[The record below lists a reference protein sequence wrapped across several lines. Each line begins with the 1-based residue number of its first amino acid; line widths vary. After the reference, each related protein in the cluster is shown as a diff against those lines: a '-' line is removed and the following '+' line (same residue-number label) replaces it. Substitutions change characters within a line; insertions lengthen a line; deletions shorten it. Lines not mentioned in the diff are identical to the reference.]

1 MPCALSRDNDQVELR
16 TSTSISPDCNAI
28 KRSLADSGEN
38 LTLAGSLKIAEAI
51 ARQKSTSKPVQFPLS
66 SGLENP
72 GRPWLTPHISAPRSC
87 TFLRVWAELAATD
100 RPSAKAAPSIVVPNI
115 VTTRFM
121 IPPLAALMIPRSS
134 PADYAVRLLQSGRPR
149 P

>member
-72 GRPWLTPHISAPRSC
+72 GRPWLTPHISEPRSC
-87 TFLRVWAELAATD
+87 TFLSVWAKPAAADKQRTKAAATM
-100 RPSAKAAPSIVVPNI
+100 A
-115 VTTRFM
+115 
-121 IPPLAALMIPRSS
+121 
-134 PADYAVRLLQSGRPR
+134 
-149 P
+149 